1 MPIMK
6 NNKYNRKYRG
16 RGKSTLTQK
25 DKIIIASDEKEE
37 TEYLCPHCSG
47 ILGRLNDEEF
57 GCSTCG
63 VSFIPGVQQ
72 LRKNVKFTT
81 PDSVE
86 HSKETLVADPRVIR
100 SGNSLADSVKIQH
113 TPQPRGVMA
122 RMQEKGLKIVSY
134 SETDGAGRPLN
145 RRYNDEE

>member
-6 NNKYNRKYRG
+6 NNKYNRKYRMD
-16 RGKSTLTQK
+16 RGKSTPTQK
-25 DKIIIASDEKEE
+25 DKIIIAKEKTDEAL
-37 TEYLCPHCSG
+37 EYLCPHCFT

-100 SGNSLADSVKIQH
+100 SGSTLADEVKIHHEPELQ
-113 TPQPRGVMA
+113 GGFKA
-122 RMQEKGLKIVSY
+122 LKDKGLRITNYQEDIPK
-134 SETDGAGRPLN
+134 
-145 RRYNDEE
+145 